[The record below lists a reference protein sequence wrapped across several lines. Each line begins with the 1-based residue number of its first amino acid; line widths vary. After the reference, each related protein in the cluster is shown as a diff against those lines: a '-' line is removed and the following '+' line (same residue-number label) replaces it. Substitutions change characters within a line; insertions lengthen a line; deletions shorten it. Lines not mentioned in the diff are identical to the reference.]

1 MAMKSTLQVQEVLL
15 VSSVIIQHFNGKKF
29 DLDKLGYRVQM
40 VSPFGS
46 NWTQAVTQLNRYVN
60 IVQQP
65 KAQPKTFTLTLAM
78 NCQDIT
84 GLQLKYEALS
94 MIFNGEYYFWLYLA
108 DIPHIRWEV
117 TVSGEPQYT
126 PQGTTGY
133 GTASITLYC
142 AKGFA
147 ETTHSTADIPTD
159 QGANSYDL
167 GLFGI
172 GTHFPHSGINPVYSS
187 SSPHVM
193 QIYNAG
199 TIALRAKGLHGKI
212 ICYNGDGLS
221 IDNNA
226 NGTSFHYRKPY
237 SKLVLD
243 GYSCFADGQFDFVN
257 SDKGHI
263 DLERGWNQI
272 ITSGPSKVTF
282 DLHFYY

>member
-1 MAMKSTLQVQEVLL
+1 M
-15 VSSVIIQHFNGKKF
+15 SSVIIQHINGKKF
-29 DLDKLGYRVQM
+29 DLDALGYRVQM

-60 IVQQP
+60 VVSQP
-65 KAQPKTFTLTLAM
+65 KAQPKTFTITLAM

-94 MIFNGEYYFWLYLA
+94 MIFNGEYYFWMYLA

-126 PQGTTGY
+126 PVGTTGY

-147 ETTHSTADIPTD
+147 ETTHSTAEIPVGE
-159 QGANSYDL
+159 GANSYSL

-172 GTHFPHSGINPVYSS
+172 GTHFPNGGENPVYSANNPS
-187 SSPHVM
+187 SMSIFNP
-193 QIYNAG
+193 G

-212 ICYNGDGLS
+212 IAYYGSSFTITNES
-221 IDNNA
+221 NH
-226 NGTSFHYRKPY
+226 TSFTYKKPY
-237 SKLVLD
+237 GTLILD
-243 GYSCFADGQFDFVN
+243 GYMPINGNQLDYVN
-257 SDKGHI
+257 SDHGHI
-263 DLERGWNQI
+263 DIERGWNQFYI
-272 ITSGPSKVTF
+272 SGASKVVF